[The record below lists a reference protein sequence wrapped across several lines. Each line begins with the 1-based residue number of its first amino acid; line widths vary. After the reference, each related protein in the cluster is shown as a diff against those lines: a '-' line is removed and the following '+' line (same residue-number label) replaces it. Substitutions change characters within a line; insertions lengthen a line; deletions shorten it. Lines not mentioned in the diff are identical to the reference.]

1 MSSDKGVLVYL
12 DKLKVKK
19 EQYIN
24 KTYGKIRANR
34 ILGNRRV
41 GADIFS
47 THLNWKREI
56 CTDPSICSGVI
67 NWFVNCKY

>member
-1 MSSDKGVLVYL
+1 MYL

-24 KTYGKIRANR
+24 KTYNGKIRANR
-34 ILGNRRV
+34 IFGNRRV

-56 CTDPSICSGVI
+56 FTHPSICSGVI
-67 NWFVNCKY
+67 NEFVICKY